1 MQRMKALLLSLS
13 LVFLCLCLLSGCF
26 GQTTTPSDEGSSGN
40 PYANESYRKLD
51 EDNEDDLAIIVSAFY
66 SDDSNKYYQSVQE
79 KGSLRATLKTTS
91 YLADEDDPD
100 PYELTQESAC
110 EFAFSENGGFYFY
123 SRYSG
128 SSGDS
133 SNSGRCLLYGE
144 NEDGAVHYRRYY
156 HTVYDGEESYTGE
169 NKLTTTDPVRQ
180 SYDNTVGQYM
190 KYSAYS
196 CTNSSIYQYDYTESF
211 YEGENTFKVEI
222 KGTFPEDGNRDN
234 SAKIDFV
241 YICDKAG
248 LTLYIKSSVEEYEKT
263 EAGKTVLT
271 HKETVEMNVEYGV
284 TVTKLDKESFGFTG
298 TEETN
303 ISVAPSPSE

>member
-1 MQRMKALLLSLS
+1 MHKMKALLLSLT

-26 GQTTTPSDEGSSGN
+26 GTKPDTASGES

-66 SDDSNKYYQSVQE
+66 SDDSNKNYQSVQE

-91 YLADEDDPD
+91 YWADEDEPD
-100 PYELTQESAC
+100 SYEAAQESTYD
-110 EFAFSENGGFYFY
+110 FAFSENGGFYIY
-123 SRYSG
+123 DDSKYSG
-128 SSGDS
+128 SGVY
-133 SNSGRCLLYGE
+133 SNYTQRCLLYGE
-144 NEDGAVHYRRYY
+144 NENGAVHYRRYY

-169 NKLTTTDPVRQ
+169 NKLTTTDPARQ
-180 SYDNTVGQYM
+180 SFDNTVGQYM

-222 KGTFPEDGNRDN
+222 KGIFPEDGNRDN

-263 EAGKTVLT
+263 EAGKTILT